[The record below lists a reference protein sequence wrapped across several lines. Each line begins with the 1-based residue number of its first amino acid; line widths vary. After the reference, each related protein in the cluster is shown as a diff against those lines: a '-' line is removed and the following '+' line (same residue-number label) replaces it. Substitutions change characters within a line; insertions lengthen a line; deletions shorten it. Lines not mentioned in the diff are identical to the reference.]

1 MREGARY
8 LSKTILKV
16 PRQARLVGLTQETEI
31 GKVPQ
36 LATLCALVFSSF
48 DSPGRMVPQFHGV
61 IAMTDFVI
69 HNDLSPPIRL
79 RGHTL
84 LCLQGFR
91 GKGYSPEFVENMSA
105 IHRILTDHPETL
117 VEVLDSPDVVC
128 GACPHRHPI
137 GCTLNGDRSEEELK
151 DQDHVVLRRL
161 GLQVGRRVRWQDVLD
176 RIRASLRSDDL
187 SAICGNCRWLPL
199 GLCRE
204 GIERLSH
211 PAKDLPSGAIRDSAQ
226 A

>member
-1 MREGARY
+1 MAEHMGTA
-8 LSKTILKV
+8 SM
-16 PRQARLVGLTQETEI
+16 
-31 GKVPQ
+31 
-36 LATLCALVFSSF
+36 ALPVMES
-48 DSPGRMVPQFHGV
+48 DSP
-61 IAMTDFVI
+61 
-69 HNDLSPPIRL
+69 PPIRL

-105 IHRILTDHPETL
+105 IHRILTGHPETL

-137 GCTLNGDRSEEELK
+137 GCTLNGNRSEEELK

-161 GLQVGRRVRWQDVLD
+161 GLQVGSRVRWQGVLD

-187 SAICGNCRWLPL
+187 STICGNCRWLPL

-204 GIERLSH
+204 GIERLGH
-211 PAKDLPSGAIRDSAQ
+211 PTKDLPSDEINGR
-226 A
+226 